1 MTKSELKKN
10 IFGSILILTAVFFSV
25 SLVSFQVNDL
35 PFFRHP
41 PSDTL
46 SNLCGIF
53 GARSAYFMLD
63 VAGFASFIIIFAMAV
78 FGLLLVLGREI
89 ERAHLKIAGAI
100 LLAIGVSGFLGMLD
114 SDAMMSRLGTR
125 SAGGVT
131 GFYIYRKLFTLF
143 GVIGTYILLG
153 SVIIVSLILCFESR
167 FTRFVETC
175 LKLIKNAVSG
185 TAGSVSEAA
194 GSYREK
200 RKEQAA
206 VRAEMRAEKKAAEKK
221 EKAEKAEKARQK
233 RKDAEKKKAEKKKK
247 AALKRVKDDDAIP
260 DTSQNTDT
268 DSRPVSERI
277 HEDVSKGK
285 DKYELPP
292 PTLLD
297 ESEDFRGVPDQDM
310 SIEERGQLIIDT
322 LADFEISAEL
332 VSNEVGPTI
341 TQFEISIGRGIK
353 VHRIMNLS
361 DNIAM
366 AMKASSI
373 RIVAPIP
380 GKSTIGIEVPNMEK
394 KLVSLRG
401 IVESRDFKKKDY
413 TLPLILGRTSRGDP
427 LVADITRMPHLLIAG
442 ATGSGKSVCIN
453 SIITSI
459 MMFCRPDRVKLLMID
474 PKMVE
479 MQGYKG
485 IPHCLSEPVTDMK
498 TAALVF
504 EKAVKKMDD
513 RYRWLEFMGV
523 RNIAQYNKMSKSS
536 IVDRIRKRES
546 NDAVI
551 DMTEIEHPMPY
562 IIIIV
567 DELAD
572 LMMISSKEVEDSIIR
587 LSQKSRAVGIHIVL
601 ATQRPSV
608 NVITG
613 LIKSNMPARVSFQVS
628 SKVDS
633 RTILD
638 KNGAET
644 LIGQGDMLYL
654 PPTDSKLIRAQGVY
668 VSDEEIERV
677 VEFIKA
683 QRKPDYSDE
692 LSSPHKPI
700 VSTEPED
707 ELFDQAVRVV
717 LESERGSASLLQRR
731 LAVGYTRASRLIEIM
746 EEQGILGP
754 HKGSQAR
761 ELLMTLEEWES
772 TE

>member
-10 IFGSILILTAVFFSV
+10 IFGTILILAAVFFSV
-25 SLVSFQVNDL
+25 SLISFQVNDL

-41 PSDTL
+41 PTDAV

-63 VAGFASFIIIFAMAV
+63 VAGFASAVVVLAMAV
-78 FGLLLVLGREI
+78 FGLMLVLGRAI
-89 ERAHLKIAGAI
+89 DRAHLKIVGVI
-100 LLAIGVSGFLGMLD
+100 LLTIGISGFLGTVD
-114 SDAMMSRLGTR
+114 SDEIMSRLGTR

-131 GFYIYRKLFTLF
+131 GFYIYRELFTLF
-143 GVIGTYILLG
+143 GLIGTYILLG
-153 SVIIVSLILCFESR
+153 SVVIVSLILCFESR
-167 FTRFVETC
+167 FTRFVEKC
-175 LKLIKNAVSG
+175 LTMVKNGVSG
-185 TAGSVSEAA
+185 TVGSVSQAA
-194 GSYREK
+194 GNFREK
-200 RKEQAA
+200 RKEQAE
-206 VRAEMRAEKKAAEKK
+206 VRAEMRAEKKTAEKK
-221 EKAEKAEKARQK
+221 QKAEKARQK
-233 RKDAEKKKAEKKKK
+233 KKKEAEKKKK
-247 AALKRVKDDDAIP
+247 AALKRVREEEAVP
-260 DTSQNTDT
+260 ESTENTT
-268 DSRPVSERI
+268 GNSPPVSERI

-285 DKYELPP
+285 DQYELPP
-292 PTLLD
+292 PSLLD
-297 ESEDFRGVPDQDM
+297 ESEDYRGVPDQDM

-332 VSNEVGPTI
+332 VSHEVGPTI

-394 KLVSLRG
+394 KIVSLRG
-401 IVESRDFKKKDY
+401 IIESREFKKKDY
-413 TLPLILGRTSRGDP
+413 TIPLILGRTSRGDP

-459 MMFCRPDRVKLLMID
+459 MMFGRPDRVKLLLID

-551 DMTEIEHPMPY
+551 DMTDIEHPMPY

-668 VSDEEIERV
+668 ISDEEIERV

-692 LSSPHKPI
+692 LSSPHKPV

-707 ELFDQAVRVV
+707 DLFEQAVRVV

-731 LAVGYTRASRLIEIM
+731 LAIGYTRASRLIEIM

-772 TE
+772 AE